1 MPLPDNWRLN
11 TATEYLASL
20 EAHGVS
26 LQLVGER
33 LVIPPGHT
41 PSEVELVR
49 LLKPELV
56 ALLIAARDLNEERAG
71 ILEFDA
77 GMTREEAEA
86 SAGIGRPV
94 EQTQLSTH
102 QQ

>member
-1 MPLPDNWRLN
+1 MPLPANWRHN
-11 TATEYLASL
+11 AAVEYLASL

-49 LLKPELV
+49 LLKLELL
-56 ALLIAARDLNEERAG
+56 ALLIAACDHAEEQARAPSSPTK
-71 ILEFDA
+71 EHQ
-77 GMTREEAEA
+77 EEHEA
-86 SAGIGRPV
+86 KNYS
-94 EQTQLSTH
+94 
-102 QQ
+102 

>member
-1 MPLPDNWRLN
+1 MPLPANWRMN
-11 TATEYLASL
+11 AAVEYLASL

-56 ALLIAARDLNEERAG
+56 GLLIAARGHAEGQAG
-71 ILEFDA
+71 NPFIA
-77 GMTREEAEA
+77 Y
-86 SAGIGRPV
+86 
-94 EQTQLSTH
+94 
-102 QQ
+102 